1 MKIDEI
7 DPAGTRGS
15 QDAEVVSFREQ
26 WIECPERIRIRS
38 WMVSARNIG
47 LGAEARFQRYRW
59 KSIARFRGD
68 RPCTNISRA
77 ECSELPE
84 RLVVEVPTG
93 LFSRDRPRQSYAKT
107 MTHLLR
113 GTSLESSVLS
123 VQPQVIRLEQNFL
136 DQRPRRVYSPKG
148 DLVIGSIIEKRP
160 NERRFAIEKGIR

>member
-1 MKIDEI
+1 
-7 DPAGTRGS
+7 
-15 QDAEVVSFREQ
+15 
-26 WIECPERIRIRS
+26 
-38 WMVSARNIG
+38 
-47 LGAEARFQRYRW
+47 
-59 KSIARFRGD
+59 
-68 RPCTNISRA
+68 
-77 ECSELPE
+77 
-84 RLVVEVPTG
+84 
-93 LFSRDRPRQSYAKT
+93 